1 MPIPEEEMAVYRAT
15 ARERQLIDC
24 ERLSARYSRAWD
36 LARQAAE
43 ALRSRYRVKHVV
55 VFGSLVKEE
64 LFHNR
69 SDIDLAVWGMAE
81 KEYYRA
87 VAHLLTLDREIG
99 IDLIMVEAAP
109 APLRKR
115 IEDEGVPV

>member
-1 MPIPEEEMAVYRAT
+1 MPISEEEMAEYKAT
-15 ARERQLIDC
+15 ARERQLIDR
-24 ERLSARYSRAWD
+24 ERLSARYRRAWD
-36 LARQAAE
+36 LARQAAKI
-43 ALRSRYRVKHVV
+43 LRDRYGVTRVV

-87 VAHLLTLDREIG
+87 VAHLLTLDQEIG